1 MRIHSWNHTYARVVA
16 HELGM
21 SCSAKNNLS
30 LSRREGFR
38 GAFGPCLKASM
49 EDFTLVSR
57 SFLLKPYRTICVK

>member
-1 MRIHSWNHTYARVVA
+1 MAQFRVRTL
-16 HELGM
+16 E
-21 SCSAKNNLS
+21 KNNIRLTPV
-30 LSRREGFR
+30 RREGFR